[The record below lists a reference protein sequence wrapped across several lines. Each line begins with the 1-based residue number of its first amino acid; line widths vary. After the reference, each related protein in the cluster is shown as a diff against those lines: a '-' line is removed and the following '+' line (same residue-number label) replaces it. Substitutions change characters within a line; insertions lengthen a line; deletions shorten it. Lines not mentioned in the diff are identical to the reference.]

1 MLDQRIAP
9 NQYIDRNGNV
19 RTRAIRHSLA
29 AAERRAAANV
39 VPDKTPWRVLVRF
52 GATLSRI
59 DVHRFASEHAARTF
73 AASLA

>member
-39 VPDKTPWRVLVRF
+39 VPAPTLEQRRAAAIAAIVR
-52 GATLSRI
+52 GERP
-59 DVHRFASEHAARTF
+59 
-73 AASLA
+73 

>member
-1 MLDQRIAP
+1 MRVTVYMD
-9 NQYIDRNGNV
+9 
-19 RTRAIRHSLA
+19 TRSAT
-29 AAERRAAANV
+29 
-39 VPDKTPWRVLVRF
+39 DKTPWRVLVRF